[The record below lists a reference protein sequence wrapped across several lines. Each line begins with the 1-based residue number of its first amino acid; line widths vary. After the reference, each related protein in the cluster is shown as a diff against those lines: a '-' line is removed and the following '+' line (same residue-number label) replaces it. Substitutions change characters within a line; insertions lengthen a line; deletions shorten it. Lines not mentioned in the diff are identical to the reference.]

1 MDTLVVDLP
10 SVEESEYARTYG
22 DKIGQ
27 GAFRAVYRI
36 AGSGW
41 AYKFER
47 TDEEAWFKDTKPNT
61 TEMRN
66 YTQHR
71 DKLPE
76 GVDFPEMVMLDNGA
90 IAVRFIEGVLTEN
103 IHADW
108 KDCICA
114 SHGIVGCWAK
124 KVESTGFRDMH
135 GRNVMLGNDKVLYI
149 IDIGEYGR

>member
-10 SVEESEYARTYG
+10 SVEDSEYARAYG
-22 DKIGQ
+22 AKVGQ

-36 AGSGW
+36 PGSQW

-47 TDEEAWFKDTKPNT
+47 TDEEAWFKDTNPNAV
-61 TEMRN
+61 EFRN
-66 YTQHR
+66 FTQHR

-90 IAVRFIEGVLTEN
+90 IAVQFVDGMLAYQS
-103 IHADW
+103 HDDW
-108 KDCICA
+108 QDCECR
-114 SHGIVGCWAK
+114 SHGLVKCWL
-124 KVESTGFRDMH
+124 VMIENVRLRDMH
-135 GRNVMLGNDKVLYI
+135 GKNVMIGSDKVIYI